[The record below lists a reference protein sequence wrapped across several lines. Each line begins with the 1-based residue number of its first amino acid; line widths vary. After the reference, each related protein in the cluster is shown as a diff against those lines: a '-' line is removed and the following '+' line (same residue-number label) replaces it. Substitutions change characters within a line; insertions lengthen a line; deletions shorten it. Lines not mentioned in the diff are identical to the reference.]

1 MHLIVLEAGQ
11 RLLAI
16 PARVELPHTDE
27 PDRNMVLG
35 GVNEVFVVQYV
46 KVVSSLPIINAWHM
60 QSPISNPSLV
70 IRSMLLQKLLDLLI
84 VLANVL
90 RIPAVTPQ
98 NSFRKRRMLT
108 LDSCVSTAHN
118 TLSKILKAMREMA
131 LHLRRDVLAGL
142 ET

>member
-1 MHLIVLEAGQ
+1 
-11 RLLAI
+11 
-16 PARVELPHTDE
+16 
-27 PDRNMVLG
+27 
-35 GVNEVFVVQYV
+35 
-46 KVVSSLPIINAWHM
+46 M
-60 QSPISNPSLV
+60 QSPNLNPSLV